1 MLKLSKTITSKE
13 IHAEIA
19 ATEKE
24 PKKESATIA
33 PMTGKKL
40 MQPLVMFEI

>member
-1 MLKLSKTITSKE
+1 MMKLRKTITSNE
-13 IHAEIA
+13 INAEIA

-33 PMTGKKL
+33 PMTGNKL

>member
-1 MLKLSKTITSKE
+1 MYSLITSKATQE
-13 IHAEIA
+13 EAK

-33 PMTGKKL
+33 ATIGIRFVLPETT
-40 MQPLVMFEI
+40 FTI